1 MRFCKIAGMILTT
14 SSLIIPALT
23 VTSIA
28 PAFAATGSTPAASR
42 TNASSPTFDECFQLA
57 WVRDVH
63 VELGELEAFNEYC
76 MANQV
81 PFDSRYAADSV
92 RRGSH

>member
-1 MRFCKIAGMILTT
+1 MRFCKIVAVILTA
-14 SSLIIPALT
+14 SSLIVPALT

-28 PAFAATGSTPAASR
+28 PAFAATVSR
-42 TNASSPTFDECFQLA
+42 PTATSTNASSPTFDDCYQLA
-57 WVRDVH
+57 WVRGVH

-81 PFDSRYAADSV
+81 PFDSGSPADSV